1 MMKKNFT
8 TYRKWQLF
16 NDMIEMSVPTDFD
29 AYNFP
34 DGSVQPELP
43 EETVLW
49 TNVHRDAAAIF
60 RVEENSRDI
69 EDIIQIMKGQLVTE
83 KSTLKNIGFYS
94 RTTNDIEQIMS
105 EDELYCGEDSLY
117 IISSVC
123 RYKDLRY
130 MIYYLGTLDRKT
142 MIKER
147 MLYMLDSIYFN
158 LGHNE

>member
-1 MMKKNFT
+1 
-8 TYRKWQLF
+8 
-16 NDMIEMSVPTDFD
+16 
-29 AYNFP
+29 
-34 DGSVQPELP
+34 
-43 EETVLW
+43 
-49 TNVHRDAAAIF
+49 
-60 RVEENSRDI
+60 
-69 EDIIQIMKGQLVTE
+69 MKGQLVTE

-94 RTTNDIEQIMS
+94 RTTNDIEQVMS

-130 MIYYLGTLDRKT
+130 MIYYLCTLDRKT
-142 MIKER
+142 LIKER